1 MLEPRVGG
9 RIYERTADGTEIDCG
24 VVTRFEPPACLGYRR
39 HIGRESEDVT
49 DVLLRFVAIG
59 DDRCRV
65 DLVHS
70 GWDALGDVGAE
81 FRTANFGGWDA
92 LIPNFVEACVT

>member
-1 MLEPRVGG
+1 M
-9 RIYERTADGTEIDCG
+9 
-24 VVTRFEPPACLGYRR
+24 
-39 HIGRESEDVT
+39 
-49 DVLLRFVAIG
+49 LLRFVAIG

-70 GWDALGDVGAE
+70 GWDALGDVGVE